1 MTLLDKLNPDNVVKL
16 LNNKDESPTN
26 YARALA
32 ALNKYESFWDLP
44 LNDVVTII
52 RMAEL
57 DACAIGITNFINY
70 FDNELNENS
79 RNLTT
84 KNI

>member
-1 MTLLDKLNPDNVVKL
+1 MNYTMTLLDKLNPDNVVKL
-16 LNNKDESPTN
+16 LNNKAESPTN

-70 FDNELNENS
+70 FDNE
-79 RNLTT
+79 
-84 KNI
+84 

>member
-1 MTLLDKLNPDNVVKL
+1 MKLIDKLNPDNVVKL

-26 YARALA
+26 YARAIA
-32 ALNKYESFWDLP
+32 ALNQYESYWDLP

-57 DACAIGITNFINY
+57 DACAIGISNFINY
-70 FDNELNENS
+70 FDNE
-79 RNLTT
+79 
-84 KNI
+84 

>member
-70 FDNELNENS
+70 FDNE
-79 RNLTT
+79 
-84 KNI
+84 

>member
-1 MTLLDKLNPDNVVKL
+1 MKLIDKLNRDKVVKL

-26 YARALA
+26 YSRAIA
-32 ALNKYESFWDLP
+32 ALYHFESYWDLP

-57 DACAIGITNFINY
+57 DDSCAIWISNFINY
-70 FDNELNENS
+70 FDNE
-79 RNLTT
+79 
-84 KNI
+84 

>member
-1 MTLLDKLNPDNVVKL
+1 MKLIDKLKPDNVVKL

-26 YARALA
+26 HARAIA
-32 ALNKYESFWDLP
+32 ALNKYESYWDLP

-57 DACAIGITNFINY
+57 DDSCAIGISNFINY
-70 FDNELNENS
+70 FDNE
-79 RNLTT
+79 
-84 KNI
+84 